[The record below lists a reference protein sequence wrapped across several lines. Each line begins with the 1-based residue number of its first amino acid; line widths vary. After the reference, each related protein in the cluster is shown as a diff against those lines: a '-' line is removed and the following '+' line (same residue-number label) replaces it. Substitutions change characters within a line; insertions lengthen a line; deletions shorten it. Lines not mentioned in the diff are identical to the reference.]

1 VSQTCCCRRVS
12 KLQQLG
18 LLPLLYTMIQTAD
31 DPHAFTNLSRIRL
44 RDGYLSA
51 AAATLLG
58 EVRFLAD

>member
-1 VSQTCCCRRVS
+1 VS